1 MVKSKAID
9 QENAIQIIEAGLEI
23 DNN

>member
-1 MVKSKAID
+1 MIKSKAID